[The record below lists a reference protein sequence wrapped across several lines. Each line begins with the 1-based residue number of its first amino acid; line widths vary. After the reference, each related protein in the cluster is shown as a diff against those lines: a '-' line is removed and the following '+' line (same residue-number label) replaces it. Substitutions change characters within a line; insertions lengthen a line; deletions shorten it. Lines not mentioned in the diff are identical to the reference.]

1 MPIAFGSATTA
12 TANNVASNSLAVPS
26 GTADGDMLLIGIC
39 VSESAGVAV
48 SAPGFTLKA
57 SHNGVQDG
65 GAYNHDVTTALLWR
79 RASSEPA
86 SYTVSN
92 DGTYG
97 KYAAMAMLRYT
108 GVIATGDPFRT
119 SATVSRTNAITNSA
133 TSVALTGVQASDMAL
148 HLAGLCLGS
157 WTGTDFDPAGPGG
170 SWVERGEVVATTTI
184 STPAVLFTEQLGTGT
199 APAFTATGTT
209 NLGWVFA
216 AGALMEEP
224 SGAGASKIHSTAVR
238 RASTW

>member
-12 TANNVASNSLAVPS
+12 TANNVASNSLSVPS
-26 GTADGDMLLIGIC
+26 GTVDGDMLLIGIC
-39 VSESAGVAV
+39 VSESAGVAPTV
-48 SAPGFTLKA
+48 TGFTLKA

-65 GAYNHDVTTALLWR
+65 GAYNHDVTTTLFWR

-86 SYTVSN
+86 SYTVNN

-108 GVIATGDPFRT
+108 GVIVTGDPFRT
-119 SATVSRTNAITNSA
+119 SATVSRTNVIAGSA

-148 HLAGLCLGS
+148 HLAGACLGN
-157 WTGTDFDPAGPGG
+157 WNGTDWNPAGPGG
-170 SWVERGEVVATTTI
+170 GWVERGEIIATAAT
-184 STPAVLFTEQLGTGT
+184 STPGVLFVEQFGTGT
-199 APAFTATGTT
+199 APAFTATGST

-224 SGAGASKIHSTAVR
+224 AGGGASKIHSTAVR